1 MAKPVY
7 TEEALDRM
15 ARSAADMII
24 ARLDGDKDGATA
36 AERQAR
42 QIASNPRSR
51 QR

>member
-1 MAKPVY
+1 MPKPKY
-7 TEEALDRM
+7 TDEALDRIS
-15 ARSAADMII
+15 RSAADMII
-24 ARLDGDKDGATA
+24 ARLDGDEDGATA